1 MLRQKTLLID
11 SKDYAAAK
19 RIARRTEGD
28 STSRIIRTALREF
41 IARDGSK
48 PKVIAS

>member
-19 RIARRTEGD
+19 KIARRTEGD
-28 STSRIIRTALREF
+28 STSRIIRTALREY
-41 IARDGSK
+41 IARDGAK
-48 PKVIAS
+48 PKVTAA